1 MGFTCKI
8 AEKEYRKKYYLENK
22 ERIDEKR
29 REYRKA
35 NREKYIEW
43 NKKYKQTAKGK
54 QTRKKYVEANREKVR
69 AWNKKYRD
77 ANKEKTR
84 KYQQDNKERFRK
96 RKKEYHKKFY
106 AVPENR
112 ERKKEYNRR
121 YVLENREKVLERQ
134 RRYREANK
142 EIIKERA
149 KKYRQTNRGKATESS
164 KRAIRRALKKKQS
177 NPNTD
182 KCKVKEIYKVCS
194 EVKRKGYNVH
204 VDHIIPIA
212 RGGDDHEDNLMI
224 VDAAFNMKKSDKLNS
239 EIDFYPEEEFQ
250 FLDLFLKEYL
260 RMNLHLG
267 E

>member
-22 ERIDEKR
+22 ERFKEKSG
-29 REYRKA
+29 EYRNA
-35 NREKYIEW
+35 NREKYREW
-43 NKKYKQTAKGK
+43 DRKYKQSAKGK
-54 QTRKKYVEANREKVR
+54 QTRKEYEEANREKVR
-69 AWNKKYRD
+69 AWQKKYRD
-77 ANKEKTR
+77 ANKEKAR
-84 KYQQDNKERFRK
+84 KYYEDNKERMNK
-96 RKKEYHKKFY
+96 YNKKYI
-106 AVPENR
+106 
-112 ERKKEYNRR
+112 
-121 YVLENREKVLERQ
+121 LENREKVSEKRK
-134 RRYREANK
+134 RYRETNK
-142 EIIKERA
+142 ERIYKKAR
-149 KKYRQTNRGKATESS
+149 KYRQTDQGKATEAS

-182 KCKVKEIYKVCS
+182 KCKVKEIYKVWDD
-194 EVKRKGYNVH
+194 VKRKGYNVH

-224 VDAAFNMKKSDKLNS
+224 VDAAFNMKKRHKLNS